1 MYTQLVPCR
10 LSPPSLG
17 HFSHDFTLHPLQ
29 ICSFI
34 FREPQVRPEM
44 EASHFP
50 GTQAAHLL
58 PGLRTPE
65 DGGVCV
71 RKPTPRRLFLSFLS
85 WLQAGGGAAHLLLL
99 QYSLLDCWQ
108 REQPSS
114 RDQQPVCLKGSL
126 LLLNAILT
134 DESEPI
140 IAKNSSGCRGFFQVA
155 AWPIQ
160 RTFALVAKGQL
171 SALGYLPESPN
182 QLRRGLLPG
191 KKGLQ
196 GLGPKP

>member
-1 MYTQLVPCR
+1 MA
-10 LSPPSLG
+10 
-17 HFSHDFTLHPLQ
+17 
-29 ICSFI
+29 
-34 FREPQVRPEM
+34 QVRPEM
-44 EASHFP
+44 EASPFP

-58 PGLRTPE
+58 TGLRTLE

-71 RKPTPRRLFLSFLS
+71 RKPTPRHLFLSFLS
-85 WLQAGGGAAHLLLL
+85 WLQAGGGAAYLLLL

-108 REQPSS
+108 RELPSS

-134 DESEPI
+134 DESESI

-160 RTFALVAKGQL
+160 KTFCSCCQRAVVC
-171 SALGYLPESPN
+171 PRFSP
-182 QLRRGLLPG
+182 
-191 KKGLQ
+191 
-196 GLGPKP
+196 